1 MTVTCDVLVIGAG
14 PAGSS
19 AALRARQLGL
29 SVAVIDKA
37 RFPRDKLCGGGITGR
52 CRRHLDD
59 VFAPLP
65 PAIWQE
71 SGKVQLFAGGR
82 TIADLPDIPPIAY
95 TMRSDLDAALLAQAI
110 AAGALD
116 FTGRRIDR
124 LDPDTGTLCLAS
136 GEWMQGRVIIGAD
149 GVNSFV
155 ARTLHGRAYD
165 PAFIGF
171 ALEVEVP
178 LPAGGVTP
186 YLDMTAAD
194 WGYAWGFPKK
204 DSLTL
209 GIGGWQ
215 SRNGDLK
222 AKFEAWLRMRGY
234 DPATLRIKGHHL
246 PFGDPRPAPGRGA
259 VLLAG
264 DAAGFVDPITGEGIA
279 WAVKSGALAAEAA
292 AEALR
297 RGRPDAALD
306 CYRRLV
312 GPVQAEI
319 ASARRFARI
328 IYHPRL
334 QGRFLWALSR
344 SERVQRRFFDLLA
357 GKRDYAD
364 LGLGSMA
371 RMAWRLVTGRG

>member
-1 MTVTCDVLVIGAG
+1 MTPDCDVLVIGAG

-29 SVAVIDKA
+29 TVALIDKA

-52 CRRHLDD
+52 CRSHLDAL
-59 VFAPLP
+59 FAPLP
-65 PAIWQE
+65 ASIWQE
-71 SGKVQLFAGGR
+71 SGKVQLFAGNR
-82 TIADLPDIPPIAY
+82 VIADLPDIPPIAY
-95 TMRSDLDAALLAQAI
+95 TMRTDLDAALLAQAV
-110 AAGALD
+110 AAGAEDL
-116 FTGRRIDR
+116 TGQRIDV
-124 LDPDTGTLCLAS
+124 LDLESNRIRTVS
-136 GEWMQGRVIIGAD
+136 GRDVAARVIIGAD
-149 GVNSFV
+149 GVNSLV

-178 LPAGGVTP
+178 LPEGGVTP
-186 YLDMTAAD
+186 YLDMTAAY
-194 WGYAWGFPKK
+194 WGYAWGFPKR

-215 SRNGDLK
+215 SRNPDLK
-222 AKFEAWLRMRGY
+222 AKFEAWLRARGH
-234 DPATLRIKGHHL
+234 DPTTLRIKGHHIPSGDQRL
-246 PFGDPRPAPGRGA
+246 PPGRGA

-264 DAAGFVDPITGEGIA
+264 DAAGLVDPITGEGIA

-292 AEALR
+292 AEALS
-297 RGRPDAALD
+297 RGTPAVALD

-312 GPVQAEI
+312 RPVQNEI
-319 ASARRFARI
+319 ITARRFARF
-328 IYHPRL
+328 IYHPLL
-334 QGRFLWALSR
+334 QGRFLQALSR

-364 LGLGSMA
+364 LGFGSMA
-371 RMAWRLVTGRG
+371 RMVWRLVTGRG

>member
-1 MTVTCDVLVIGAG
+1 MTSDVIVIGAG

-29 SVAVIDKA
+29 SVTVVDKA

-52 CRRHLDD
+52 CRTHLDE

-65 PAIWQE
+65 PAIWHE
-71 SGKVQLFAGGR
+71 SAQVRLLDGDRPLAELR
-82 TIADLPDIPPIAY
+82 DIPPIAY
-95 TMRSDLDAALLAQAI
+95 AMRADLDVALLAQAI
-110 AAGALD
+110 AAGATDLTGQRIETLD
-116 FTGRRIDR
+116 LAAGRLR
-124 LDPDTGTLCLAS
+124 LAS
-136 GEWMQGRVIIGAD
+136 GQEVRGRVIIGAD
-149 GVNSFV
+149 GVNSLV
-155 ARTLHGRAYD
+155 ARSLHGRAYD

-178 LPAGGVTP
+178 LPEGGVTP

-194 WGYAWGFPKK
+194 WGYAWGFPKRH
-204 DSLTL
+204 SLTL

-215 SRNGDLK
+215 SRNPDMK
-222 AKFEAWLRMRGY
+222 ATFEAWLRAKGY

-279 WAVKSGALAAEAA
+279 WAVKSGAQAAEAA
-292 AEALR
+292 AEALA
-297 RGRPDAALD
+297 RGTPDAALD
-306 CYRRLV
+306 CYSRRIR
-312 GPVQAEI
+312 PVQAEI

-334 QGRFLWALSR
+334 QHRFLWALSR
-344 SERVQRRFFDLLA
+344 SERLQRRFFDLLA

-364 LGLGSMA
+364 LGLASMA
-371 RMAWRLVTGRG
+371 RMGWRLLTGRG